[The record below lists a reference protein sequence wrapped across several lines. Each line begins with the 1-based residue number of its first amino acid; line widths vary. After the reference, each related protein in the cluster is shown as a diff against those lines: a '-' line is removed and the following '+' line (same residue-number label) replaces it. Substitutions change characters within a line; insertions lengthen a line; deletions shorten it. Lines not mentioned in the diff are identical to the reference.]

1 MSMEQ
6 TILEQETIESKK
18 PSIFGMIFSPSEQ
31 FERMRVKPVIWLP
44 LILLTIVATVMG
56 VLVVLNTD
64 PATVPGVEMSAEEL
78 EMAKMFGVVVGV
90 LGGLIGTPL
99 VFVVMAAILLGVSKI
114 FKSDVTFK
122 KMFSLIIFIS
132 FITMIGQIL
141 NQLIILAINGDP
153 LITLTSLNSFIG
165 ADGALGAVLSAI
177 EVFNIWYYILLAMGL
192 VKVANLS
199 KPTAYTISIIFFLI
213 GVAFAAASGAVQG
226 MTQL

>member
-1 MSMEQ
+1 MEQ
-6 TILEQETIESKK
+6 TILEQETIQSKK
-18 PSIFGMIFSPSEQ
+18 PSIFGMIFSPIEQ
-31 FERMRVKPVIWLP
+31 FERIRVKPVIWLP
-44 LILLTIVATVMG
+44 LVLLTIIATIMG

-78 EMAKMFGVVVGV
+78 EMVKVFGVVVGV

-132 FITMIGQIL
+132 FITVIGQIL
-141 NQLIILAINGDP
+141 NQLIILAINSDP
-153 LITLTSLNSFIG
+153 VVTLTSLNSFIG
-165 ADGALGAVLSAI
+165 ADGVLGAVFSAI
-177 EVFNIWYYILLAMGL
+177 EVFNIWYTILLAMGL

-199 KPTAYTISIIFFLI
+199 KPTAYTISIVYFLI
-213 GVAFAAASGAVQG
+213 GIAFAAASGAVQG